1 MPFKSEKQRRYMHAN
16 LPEIAKRW
24 ERDYANGGIASQGG
38 MKNYLGEQPMV
49 NAPQNWRSGPGSP
62 STELAYI
69 TQPEK
74 ELILRSNIHGSLQ
87 NGPNEGPSGIMSLDG
102 QGDYTRDR
110 SPGANQGS
118 RQGNA
123 QAQEHMRNI
132 LTGQQNIGQTS
143 AVSER
148 TRRGAVPE
156 WVERPDGTMAHVG
169 SAYKDTGKRGFLS
182 KLFGGANKY
191 GYGQTYG
198 TGSGRFFDRKPSYSL
213 VGSPGRQRYVST
225 DPRIGQVKPGYGGRI
240 LGGLASLFTG
250 IPLIGGVIGNQI
262 DKYKPKSYW
271 DKLPDSEKRRLNALN
286 ITPYNEQK
294 LTAPNVP
301 MDSLSLQ
308 NFSKDPLTN
317 KLSTPKYNLDSSNM
331 RMMEVANNPALSR
344 YKKTQ
349 EFAPTKFNDPWA
361 GATVQQVGMNQDQ
374 LDRINKQHQ
383 TNLAVDE
390 GTTNFFEWLPGKK
403 YVEDFVGDIK
413 GRDKTKF
420 FSDTPKDIVYGD
432 PTTGA
437 TTQEIQDYINS
448 LSNVHGPIKNQSLSG
463 YAKKNLIGIAQ
474 GGRVGYGAGGLA
486 SLWPR

>member
-1 MPFKSEKQRRYMHAN
+1 MPFQSEKQRRYMHAN

-169 SAYKDTGKRGFLS
+169 SAYKDTGRRGFLS

-240 LGGLASLFTG
+240 LGGLASLVTG
-250 IPLIGGVIGNQI
+250 IPLIGGMIGNQI

-308 NFSKDPLTN
+308 NFSNDPLTN
-317 KLSTPKYNLDSSNM
+317 KLSTKNYNFHPSQGGIMSTPQGMD
-331 RMMEVANNPALSR
+331 
-344 YKKTQ
+344 
-349 EFAPTKFNDPWA
+349 FA
-361 GATVQQVGMNQDQ
+361 GARRAMTQPGLDKFRPMTDQQVQKYGQLSTQNINRGVYDPYGIRTPSGAFSYDMNYNNNVPMDPYAGIEDHYAEVTRPQYNTLKALGQ
-374 LDRINKQHQ
+374 VGN
-383 TNLAVDE
+383 TGGNVDE
-390 GTTNFFEWLPGKK
+390 IKGMVPKGTFDSIQPSEWKEIFQGKK
-403 YVEDFVGDIK
+403 F
-413 GRDKTKF
+413 
-420 FSDTPKDIVYGD
+420 KDI
-432 PTTGA
+432 
-437 TTQEIQDYINS
+437 TQIT
-448 LSNVHGPIKNQSLSG
+448 
-463 YAKKNLIGIAQ
+463 
-474 GGRVGYGAGGLA
+474 
-486 SLWPR
+486 